1 MTQVVII
8 SVPYT
13 EPIPIV
19 APALLK
25 ACLTN
30 AGISAA
36 GFDFSIKLMA
46 KFCQQSWWPSVK
58 NLISLGVYPE
68 YLPRRALVDILKF
81 TKKQLLEIKKIYN
94 PEYIGLSIF
103 TNESINFS
111 YLLIPLI
118 RKHLPGVKI
127 MLGGRGLELT
137 CGITNIK
144 HYKKYWQHGMADV
157 VVVGDSETAIVE
169 VVKNNI
175 SGIYY
180 AKQQTKED
188 LENIPI
194 SNWDDYDFNLYKQ
207 FESYTIKEDVQEPG
221 DDPRHIAVT
230 SSKGCVRQCTFCDVA
245 DFWPEYLYRDGAKVA
260 QEIINIYEHTGLKK
274 FRFTDNLMNGS
285 ISNYRRMNE
294 LLAEKI
300 PNTIRYRG
308 YAIFR
313 PKSQMPDY
321 DFEIAKKAGCYSW
334 SIGVESGSERLRFE
348 MRKKFTNDDMD
359 HSITQL
365 HKNNIKQNWLM
376 MVGYPTETHE
386 DYLESEELLRRYA
399 HLAKNSMI
407 RIGLTPTFML
417 LQNSPLLQDPELVKQ
432 LGLNF
437 DPTDNLS
444 RYFWTADVNPENTF
458 DVRADRWRKLM
469 QLTQELGYDLHSAQ
483 PTDMFIADLE
493 NNRKIYDEYKQKN
506 KHKKMFPIHQK

>member
-1 MTQVVII
+1 
-8 SVPYT
+8 
-13 EPIPIV
+13 
-19 APALLK
+19 
-25 ACLTN
+25 
-30 AGISAA
+30 
-36 GFDFSIKLMA
+36 
-46 KFCQQSWWPSVK
+46 
-58 NLISLGVYPE
+58 
-68 YLPRRALVDILKF
+68 
-81 TKKQLLEIKKIYN
+81 
-94 PEYIGLSIF
+94 
-103 TNESINFS
+103 
-111 YLLIPLI
+111 
-118 RKHLPGVKI
+118 
-127 MLGGRGLELT
+127 
-137 CGITNIK
+137 
-144 HYKKYWQHGMADV
+144 
-157 VVVGDSETAIVE
+157 
-169 VVKNNI
+169 
-175 SGIYY
+175 
-180 AKQQTKED
+180 
-188 LENIPI
+188 
-194 SNWDDYDFNLYKQ
+194 
-207 FESYTIKEDVQEPG
+207 
-221 DDPRHIAVT
+221 
-230 SSKGCVRQCTFCDVA
+230 
-245 DFWPEYLYRDGAKVA
+245 
-260 QEIINIYEHTGLKK
+260 
-274 FRFTDNLMNGS
+274 MNGS